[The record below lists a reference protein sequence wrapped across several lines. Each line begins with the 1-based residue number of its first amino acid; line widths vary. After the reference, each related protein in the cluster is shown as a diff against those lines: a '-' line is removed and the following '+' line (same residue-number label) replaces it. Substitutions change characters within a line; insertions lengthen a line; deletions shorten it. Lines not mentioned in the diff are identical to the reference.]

1 MLCQEENSDGEIISK
16 PGIYNSTFALQANVP
31 TGAELAQDH
40 PVTVTPDTTAHREV
54 EINLYGQKLSELSV
68 GRQQDLSISNF
79 RKVGM
84 IEEVDDEDSEDSDMF
99 PKNFFRRRFTENTR
113 HLEHAFKRAFG

>member
-16 PGIYNSTFALQANVP
+16 SGIYISTFALQANVP
-31 TGAELAQDH
+31 TGVELAQDH
-40 PVTVTPDTTAHREV
+40 HVTVAPDTTAHQEV
-54 EINLYGQKLSELSV
+54 EINLYGQKLSEMYI

-84 IEEVDDEDSEDSDMF
+84 IEEVDDEDSEESDML
-99 PKNFFRRRFTENTR
+99 PKTFFGKDLQKTPYI
-113 HLEHAFKRAFG
+113 